1 MRFHRDRATWLIY
14 VQLGLWGYFLYGF
27 GPVVPLLRD
36 EQGTTAAV
44 AGLHST
50 ALAVGGLLSGV
61 LYPPLSRR
69 LGRARTMW
77 CALGGVT
84 AATILLI
91 SFRPLPVTLTAA
103 TLASMCG
110 WTVVSCAVSALTAR
124 HGPLA
129 PTAITEAN
137 AAAVGFGMISPLLT
151 GLGVRLWDTWRPGI
165 GALILLVAITIT
177 TSAVRR
183 TRRPPTP
190 APSGIRGRPGGPA
203 AQAGPGDL
211 IVPAG
216 PAGPAGFARSS
227 ASAGPA
233 GSGGADG
240 GAAPAGFEGSGG
252 PPGSGGS
259 SASAGAGVGEE
270 ARAGA
275 RVPSQRL
282 PRSYWLAWSMLCVTG
297 SIEVCLSL
305 WAADV
310 LRGHAGMSPGGA
322 SATVAAIVGGMF
334 AGRLA
339 GSRIALRVPPVP
351 LLLAALGVSAIGFVL
366 FWTPPV
372 GWLAATGL
380 IVLGFGNAMHYPLTI
395 SLALAAA
402 PGQADLA
409 AARANYTA
417 VIGFGAA
424 PLLLGALSDHIG
436 PHPAFLL
443 LPALIV
449 TAALLTLR
457 LRHSVPPR
465 LT

>member
-1 MRFHRDRATWLIY
+1 MPFHRDRTTWLIY

-27 GPVVPLLRD
+27 GPIVPLLRD

-50 ALAVGGLLSGV
+50 ALAIGGLLSGA
-61 LYPPLSRR
+61 LYPPLSRH

-77 CALGGVT
+77 CALAGVT
-84 AATILLI
+84 AATLLLI
-91 SFRPLPVTLTAA
+91 SFHPLPVTLTAA
-103 TLASMCG
+103 TLASACG
-110 WTVVSCAVSALTAR
+110 WTVVSCAVSTLTAH

-137 AAAVGFGMISPLLT
+137 AAAVGFGVLAPLLT
-151 GLGVRLWDTWRPGI
+151 GLSLRLWDTWRPGI
-165 GALILLVAITIT
+165 GALLLLVTITIT

-183 TRRPPTP
+183 SRHRPTP
-190 APSGIRGRPGGPA
+190 ALPAHRGRPG
-203 AQAGPGDL
+203 
-211 IVPAG
+211 
-216 PAGPAGFARSS
+216 RS
-227 ASAGPA
+227 ATP
-233 GSGGADG
+233 
-240 GAAPAGFEGSGG
+240 AAPAAPAVPAAGGDVGTGDHVSSG
-252 PPGSGGS
+252 
-259 SASAGAGVGEE
+259 
-270 ARAGA
+270 
-275 RVPSQRL
+275 RL
-282 PRSYWLAWSMLCVTG
+282 PRPYWLAWLLLCVTG

-310 LRGHAGMSPGGA
+310 LRDHAGMSPGGA

-351 LLLAALGVSAIGFVL
+351 LLLGALGVSAAGFVL
-366 FWTPPV
+366 FWTPPI

-395 SLALAAA
+395 SLALATA

-443 LPALIV
+443 LPVFII
-449 TAALLTLR
+449 TAALITLR
-457 LRHSVPPR
+457 LSRS
-465 LT
+465 LTARPA